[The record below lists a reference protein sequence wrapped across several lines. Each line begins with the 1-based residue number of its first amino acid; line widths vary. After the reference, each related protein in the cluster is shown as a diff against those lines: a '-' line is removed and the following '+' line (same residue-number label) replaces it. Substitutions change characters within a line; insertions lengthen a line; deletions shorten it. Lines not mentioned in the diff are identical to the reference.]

1 MRYLRHCARITG
13 GTYIVLATSNR
24 MLFEFGKAD
33 INNGRES
40 GILDIV
46 FMQDRRAI
54 ETGNNVGGSVM
65 DRQNWFGLD
74 MDDVESQR
82 LLEPTRQYGVSLD
95 TLFQEAP
102 ALKDAALEYGAT
114 EGEKSGARAHFEQ
127 LYEEMKKGLS
137 HESNLTYAQPL
148 IFIMRIKESF
158 L

>member
-13 GTYIVLATSNR
+13 GTHIVLATSNR

-46 FMQDRRAI
+46 FMQDGRAI
-54 ETGNNVGGSVM
+54 ETGNNLGGSVM

-74 MDDVESQR
+74 MGDVESQR

-95 TLFQEAP
+95 TLFQSVS
-102 ALKDAALEYGAT
+102 
-114 EGEKSGARAHFEQ
+114 GEKSGARAHFEQ

-148 IFIMRIKESF
+148 ILS
-158 L
+158 